1 MRYGGPM
8 KLKSTLRQ
16 QMNQSVEDMRTSCPI
31 PIVQTSETKHGPRT
45 VRLVRVIESIETTQ
59 VVRR

>member
-1 MRYGGPM
+1 M